1 MALGA
6 WRSEVLTMRII
17 QHDARTN
24 AARFANWEQDEQ
36 LAAAELGRRLG
47 DDPEVTVI
55 RLRRSSA
62 GCDWLIGRW
71 TLLGNGLTTADEG
84 GPGCTWTDADLALA
98 LDLLGRPAELRHLD
112 DSGEPAGVAPRA
124 GPVGLGRGGDR
135 IAGDHRGGGRRAGR
149 AA

>member
-1 MALGA
+1 MLAI
-6 WRSEVLTMRII
+6 RIV
-17 QHDARTN
+17 QHDARMN

-47 DDPEVTVI
+47 DDPEAAVV
-55 RLRRSSA
+55 RLQRSSA

-71 TLLGNGLTTADEG
+71 TLLGNGLSTAEEG

-112 DSGEPAGVAPRA
+112 DWPGRLESLRAQARSGSDEAVAELREIVA
-124 GPVGLGRGGDR
+124 DEVAELE
-135 IAGDHRGGGRRAGR
+135 RRR
-149 AA
+149 